1 LPSDHRQQRHPLAFG
16 AGKPYLRFRNDVKN
30 GENFMAGKLLSIG
43 ECMVELMQAEGDLL
57 RKGYAG
63 DTFNTAY
70 YARTFLPADWT
81 VDYLTAVGTDTVS
94 NEMLAFIEKTG
105 VGTNQIRRVEGRS
118 PGLYMI
124 HLKDGERSFSYWR
137 SVSAAK
143 TLADDANHLR
153 AAIEGSDIIVFSGIT
168 LAILAP
174 SAVETLLSELRRAK
188 AAGKLVVFDPNIRSR
203 LWDDKQYMLDTIS
216 AGARAASMVMPSFD
230 DEADHFGDADVAATI
245 ARYRGLGVENIVVKD
260 GPKGV
265 TLSFGDAPL
274 QFVPSANVDKIV
286 DTTSAGDS
294 FNGAFLARYAVDG
307 DPVKAAGFAASAA
320 AAVIQHHGALVS
332 RDKLPSA

>member
-1 LPSDHRQQRHPLAFG
+1 
-16 AGKPYLRFRNDVKN
+16 
-30 GENFMAGKLLSIG
+30 MAGRLLSIG

-70 YARTFLPADWT
+70 YARLFLPRDWS

-94 NEMLAFIEKTG
+94 DEMLAFIEKTG
-105 VGTNQIRRVEGRS
+105 VGTSSIRRVEGRS

-143 TLADDANHLR
+143 TLADDAAHLR

-168 LAILAP
+168 LAILTP

-188 AAGKLVVFDPNIRSR
+188 AAGKLVVFDPNIRPR
-203 LWDDKQYMLDTIS
+203 LWDDKTYMRETVS
-216 AGARAASMVMPSFD
+216 AGARASSLVMPSFD
-230 DEADHFGDADVAATI
+230 DEQAHFGDADIAATI
-245 ARYRGLGVENIVVKD
+245 ARYRGLGVDNIVVKD

-265 TLSFGDAPL
+265 TLSFGDTPL
-274 QFVPSANVDKIV
+274 QFVPSAKVEKIV

-307 DPVKAAGFAASAA
+307 DPVQAAGFAASAA

-332 RDKLPSA
+332 RDKLPAA

>member
-1 LPSDHRQQRHPLAFG
+1 
-16 AGKPYLRFRNDVKN
+16 
-30 GENFMAGKLLSIG
+30 MAGRLLSIG

-70 YARTFLPADWT
+70 YARLFLPKDWS

-94 NEMLAFIEKTG
+94 GEMLAFIEKTG
-105 VGTNQIRRVEGRS
+105 VGTGSIRRVEGRS

-143 TLADDANHLR
+143 TLADDAGHLR
-153 AAIEGSDIIVFSGIT
+153 AAIEASDVIVFSGIT

-188 AAGKLVVFDPNIRSR
+188 AAGKLVVFDPNIRQR
-203 LWDDKQYMLDTIS
+203 LWDDKAYMLDTIS
-216 AGARAASMVMPSFD
+216 AGARASSLVMPSFD
-230 DEADHFGDADVAATI
+230 DEQVHFGDADIAATI
-245 ARYRGLGVENIVVKD
+245 ARYRGLGVEKIVVKD

-274 QFVPSANVDKIV
+274 QFVPSAKVEKIV

-294 FNGAFLARYAVDG
+294 FNGAFLARFAVDG
-307 DPVKAAGFAASAA
+307 DAITAAGFAAKTA
-320 AAVIQHHGALVS
+320 AAVIQHHGALVAKDTLE
-332 RDKLPSA
+332 RTV

>member
-1 LPSDHRQQRHPLAFG
+1 
-16 AGKPYLRFRNDVKN
+16 
-30 GENFMAGKLLSIG
+30 MAGRLLSIG

-70 YARTFLPADWT
+70 YARLFLPQDWS

-105 VGTNQIRRVEGRS
+105 VGTGHIRRVEGRS

-143 TLADDANHLR
+143 TLADDAGHLR
-153 AAIEGSDIIVFSGIT
+153 AAIEASDILVFSGIT

-188 AAGKLVVFDPNIRSR
+188 AAGKLVVFDPNIRPR
-203 LWDDKQYMLDTIS
+203 LWDDKRYMLETIS
-216 AGARAASMVMPSFD
+216 AGARASSLVMPSFD
-230 DEADHFGDADVAATI
+230 DEATHFGDSDIAATI
-245 ARYRGLGVENIVVKD
+245 ARYRGLSVDKIVVKD
-260 GPKGV
+260 GPSGV
-265 TLSFGDAPL
+265 TLSFDGGAS
-274 QFVPSANVDKIV
+274 QFVASAKADKIV

-307 DPVKAAGFAASAA
+307 DPVAAAGFAAATAA
-320 AAVIQHHGALVS
+320 SVIQHHGALVA
-332 RDKLPSA
+332 RNKLPSAF